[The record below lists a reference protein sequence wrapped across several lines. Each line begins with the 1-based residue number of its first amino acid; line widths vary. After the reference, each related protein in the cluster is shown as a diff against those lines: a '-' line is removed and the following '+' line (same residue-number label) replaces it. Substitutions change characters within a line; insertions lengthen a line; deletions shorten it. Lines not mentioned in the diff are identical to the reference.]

1 MKLIDPNSGTVS
13 EISAESIPDSGT
25 IDDAKVAEALSIA
38 SDPKPSEGED
48 TDSKT
53 ERKPGDVGD
62 SASVADQIKSDPA
75 LKSAAG
81 GTTRYDPDG
90 SLAGLMEKVEILQE
104 HRDRFIDSVVTGER
118 YFEDFFLMGGR
129 ISIRIRSRSSEETDA
144 IGSYLRV
151 MVNKGDVRTD
161 NEYSSLLRKLMCIAQ
176 VERMNGVAFP
186 TMEAPLLYEETT
198 AGRTPPAWEPRIAFW
213 AAKPDAVVVMAVR
226 CIMEF
231 EARYWTMIRNV
242 DDENFWRTGESTGE

>member
-1 MKLIDPNSGTVS
+1 MKLIDPNSGAVS
-13 EISAESIPDSGT
+13 EVNAESMPDAGP
-25 IDDAKVAEALSIA
+25 IDEAKVAEALSGA
-38 SDPKPSEGED
+38 SEPKLQNGDAGNSID
-48 TDSKT
+48 
-53 ERKPGDVGD
+53 RKPGDVGD
-62 SASVADQIKSDPA
+62 SADVPEHLKSDSA

-81 GTTRYDPDG
+81 GATRYDPDG
-90 SLAGLMEKVEILQE
+90 SLAGLMEKVDILPE

-118 YFEDFFLMGGR
+118 YFEDFSLMGGR
-129 ISIRIRSRSSEETDA
+129 FSLRIRSRSSEETDA

-176 VERMNGVAFP
+176 VDRMNGVVFP
-186 TMEAPLLYEETT
+186 PMEAPLMYEETAT
-198 AGRTPPAWEPRIAFW
+198 GRTPPAWEPRISFW
-213 AAKPDAVVVMAVR
+213 ASKPDAMVVMAVR

-242 DDENFWRTGESTGE
+242 DDENFWLTGESTGG